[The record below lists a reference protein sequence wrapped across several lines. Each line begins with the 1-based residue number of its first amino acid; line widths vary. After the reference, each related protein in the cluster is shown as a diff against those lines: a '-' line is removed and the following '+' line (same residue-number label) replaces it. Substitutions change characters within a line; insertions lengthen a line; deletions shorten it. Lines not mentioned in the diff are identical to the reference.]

1 MKATCALVLVVS
13 LGIVPAGAQE
23 APSAVRAMDAGA
35 VEACDHGRASSA
47 AFRALVE
54 SFDPEHVVVH
64 VETGT
69 VRIFGTAGATRLVG
83 SAGQWRYVRITVD
96 PDLPLDA
103 RTAVLAHEL
112 QHAREIAEANA
123 ATQPQVRRL
132 FERIGNPVPGTPD
145 TFETVDAITAGRRV
159 WRELRTA
166 AARSRALAKSAD
178 RQ

>member
-13 LGIVPAGAQE
+13 LGIVPLQARQPPG
-23 APSAVRAMDAGA
+23 AVRAMDPAA

-54 SFDPEHVVVH
+54 SFDPERVVVH
-64 VETGT
+64 IETGAIH
-69 VRIFGTAGATRLVG
+69 VFGTAGATRLVG
-83 SAGQWRYVRITVD
+83 TAGRWRYVRITVD
-96 PDLPLDA
+96 PDLSLDA
-103 RTAVLAHEL
+103 RAAVIAHEL
-112 QHAREIAEANA
+112 QHAREIAEADA

-145 TFETVDAITAGRRV
+145 TFETADAIMAGRRV

-166 AARSRALAKSAD
+166 AARTRALVKSAD